1 MNYKK
6 MDNWGQYYWPILT
19 HLDTNCLVS
28 TNTHFCRTKHK
39 EKLRASQPVSIRP
52 IWTLMV
58 TKSISLGLYYL
69 FDQPRDNGG
78 TVLKTFI
85 IFAFQFNDASGT
97 DVTKLKWLDIPEG
110 LRLLFSRQNV

>member
-1 MNYKK
+1 
-6 MDNWGQYYWPILT
+6 
-19 HLDTNCLVS
+19 
-28 TNTHFCRTKHK
+28 
-39 EKLRASQPVSIRP
+39 
-52 IWTLMV
+52 MV

-78 TVLKTFI
+78 TVQKTVLKTFI